1 MLLEFGAPLQGI
13 AQIAYVVQEID
24 AAMREYSRHLG
35 VGPWF
40 VRGPFTPPEGLLR
53 GRPHSP
59 RLTLARGFVGHTMI
73 ELITQH
79 DEGPSV
85 YHEDPGRPRRYGFH
99 HWAVMTR
106 DFDAEIERY
115 ARAGFGEAFSD
126 RLPSGSRVVYVDAT
140 AMLGGM
146 IEVIE
151 YSAAQERTYTEMYQA
166 AVGWTPAEALE
177 REEIVRGHR

>member
-1 MLLEFGAPLQGI
+1 MLLEFGARPGGI
-13 AQIAYVVQEID
+13 AQVAYVVPDID
-24 AAMREYSRHLG
+24 AAMREYTRHLG

-59 RLTLARGFVGHTMI
+59 SLTLARGFTGHTMI

-85 YHEDPGRPRRYGFH
+85 YHEDPGQPRRYGFH
-99 HWAVMTR
+99 HWAVMTP
-106 DFDAEIERY
+106 DFDAAVARY
-115 ARAGFGEAFSD
+115 AHAGCDEAFSD
-126 RLPSGSRVVYVDAT
+126 RLPSGSRVVYVDAV
-140 AMLGGM
+140 AILGGM

-151 YSAAQERTYTEMYQA
+151 HTPAQERTYTEMYQA
-166 AVGWTPAEALE
+166 AVGWTPAQALE
-177 REEIVRGHR
+177 REEIVRAHR

>member
-1 MLLEFGAPLQGI
+1 MRLEFGAAFGGI
-13 AQIAYVVQEID
+13 AQVAYVVHDIPVS
-24 AAMREYSRHLG
+24 MREYTRHLG

-53 GRPHSP
+53 GRPHTPS
-59 RLTLARGFVGHTMI
+59 LTLARGFTGHTMI

-85 YHEDPGRPRRYGFH
+85 YHEDPRPRRYGFH
-99 HWAVMTR
+99 HWAVMSR
-106 DFDAEIERY
+106 EFDATLQRY
-115 ARAGFGEAFSD
+115 ARAGFHEAFSD
-126 RLPSGSRVVYVDAT
+126 RLPSGSRVVYVDSMAV
-140 AMLGGM
+140 LGGM

-151 YSAAQERTYTEMYQA
+151 YTPEQERTYTEMYQA

-177 REEIVRGHR
+177 REEIVRAHR